1 MFCPKCGQENP
12 PGANFCS
19 RCGAILSLTAVPA
32 PGVGSSFGHG
42 WRTLR
47 QNFADLFLALII
59 YLALIIS
66 VAVILGVIVYFSL
79 GGNLTFGTV
88 SSTGKFLETS
98 WEFQLANA
106 IVGMVYYIPLVF
118 GLFLIYLMAVRSEK
132 VHLGDI
138 FASFKNYPD
147 VLLAGVFYVAVSEGV
162 SFLLSLLTDHFPVL
176 GTLLSLAWTIV
187 YIVLMCKLAFTPF
200 LLLDRRMGF
209 VGALRTS
216 WLTTRGHE
224 WKVFFIGGLGVLMFA
239 AVGLIAFLISL
250 FYILVPVFLF
260 IGLIVAVI
268 GFIFLSMWLLAAYA
282 SLYQAVNVVPPPSPP
297 AR

>member
-47 QNFADLFLALII
+47 QNFADLFLALVV

-138 FASFKNYPD
+138 FASFKNYPE
-147 VLLAGVFYVAVSEGV
+147 VLLASVFYVVLSDGV
-162 SFLLSLLTDHFPVL
+162 SFLLSLLTVHLPVL
-176 GTLLSLAWTIV
+176 GTLLSLAWTIF
-187 YIVLMCKLAFTPF
+187 YIVLMCKLAFMPF
-200 LLLDRRMGF
+200 LLLDRRMKF
-209 VGALRTS
+209 FDALRTS
-216 WLTTRGHE
+216 WLMTRGHE
-224 WKVFFIGGLGVLMFA
+224 WKVFFIGVLGVLMFL
-239 AVGLIAFLISL
+239 AVGLIAFLIAL
-250 FYILVPVFLF
+250 IYVVLPAFLLVGLV
-260 IGLIVAVI
+260 IGAV
-268 GFIFLSMWLLAAYA
+268 GFIFLSMWLIAAYA
-282 SLYQAVNVVPPPSPP
+282 SLYQAVSSKKPVTHN
-297 AR
+297 